1 MQTEGPPLFCQ
12 TGIYLADNV
21 EVTVVVPQL
30 ASRDGMLAVEN
41 VVVTVTIADLGRI
54 GNALIKLGS
63 DALDTVGV
71 KMPLVV
77 AARHFQK
84 LAVNNHFM
92 MNEFSHRQI
101 LLPVLRYTFLLSV
114 KVQRPSDEC
123 ADF

>member
-1 MQTEGPPLFCQ
+1 MQWAFPGRPLRECGVVANSSATRRTEQKGLLLFCQ

-63 DALDTVGV
+63 DALDT
-71 KMPLVV
+71 
-77 AARHFQK
+77 AIR
-84 LAVNNHFM
+84 N
-92 MNEFSHRQI
+92 
-101 LLPVLRYTFLLSV
+101 
-114 KVQRPSDEC
+114 
-123 ADF
+123 